1 MLEHN
6 TYITAFNNAITF
18 RGKSM
23 KELNK
28 EVADI
33 LNAFYT
39 LFPRESIKHLTIEQ
53 YALGLPTTKESYSYW
68 LDFKTR
74 YNVGSI
80 SGGSSLKFGLY
91 YSKDIAQV
99 IVASKYQKSSD
110 EASMSYIA
118 ALLDEV
124 LKYAEH
130 DDIESIDNSIISPT
144 LKFKTLFMYY
154 PDKFMPIF
162 AENHYDYLL
171 KRLGIFKASIK
182 GIARKQM
189 HLIEYKDRV
198 PELKNLSNYEY
209 AHYLYYLFGVPSYKK
224 GEMRLDALGILDN
237 EVISDKKRVITVIEG
252 TPSSRIPREI
262 SRRSPYKRNYIKDT
276 IVNLKTG
283 FSGEQLVMDY
293 EVKRLKKSVYAERI
307 EHVSLTDDSLGYDIL
322 SFEED
327 GTYRYIEVKTTK
339 TQITSDGN
347 FYISANELKCA
358 QNKNYWIYYVVDVE
372 SDNPKLYL
380 MKNPFKDKQIH
391 LEPIS
396 YKVRFKL

>member
-1 MLEHN
+1 MFNHK
-6 TYITAFNNAITF
+6 TFIQAFNNAITF

-23 KELNK
+23 KELNN

-33 LNAFYT
+33 LNAFYI
-39 LFPRESIKHLTIEQ
+39 LFPRESIKYLTIEQ
-53 YALGLPTTKESYSYW
+53 YALGLPTTRESYSYW
-68 LDFKTR
+68 LEYTTSDI
-74 YNVGSI
+74 GSI
-80 SGGSSLKFGLY
+80 SGGSALKFGLY
-91 YSKDIAQV
+91 YKKDIAQV
-99 IVASKYQKSSD
+99 IVASKYKKSSD

-171 KRLGIFKASIK
+171 KRLGIFNASIK

-189 HLIEYKDRV
+189 HLIEYKNRV
-198 PELKNLSNYEY
+198 PELKSLSNYEY

-237 EVISDKKRVITVIEG
+237 SVIPDKKRVVTVIEG
-252 TPSSRIPREI
+252 TPSSRIPREV
-262 SRRSPYKRNYIKDT
+262 SKRSPYKINYIKDT

-293 EVKRLKKSVYAERI
+293 EVNRLKKSGYAERI
-307 EHVSLTDDSLGYDIL
+307 EHISLIDDSLGYDIL

-339 TQITSDGN
+339 TNISSSGS

-358 QNKNYWIYYVVDVE
+358 QNKNYWIYYVIDVE

-380 MKNPFKDKQIH
+380 MKNPLKNKQIH